1 MTMMTTMTM
10 MMDIL
15 TQRGENKE
23 IICYNNYLLFEKN
36 EKPIGFGPWCKQG
49 CLPIGLF
56 QFKFKINS
64 IEAITFN

>member
-15 TQRGENKE
+15 TQSGENKE

-49 CLPIGLF
+49 CLPTGLF